1 MALFKKSIGYNIIA
15 VCYLNKWF
23 PLDATTHYN
32 PNPIS
37 FSLNNFIIEFCFFLD
52 DNECI
57 RVPSP
62 CRGNAQCVNSPGSFE
77 CQCPEG
83 YKLGIS
89 FRDCIGEDLFTFI
102 THVREMQLKHTKWI
116 LLAHQTHKT
125 LLPLLDTL
133 SPGILMYEIDIL
145 W

>member
-1 MALFKKSIGYNIIA
+1 MALFKKLVGYNIIA
-15 VCYLNKWF
+15 VCYFSKWF
-23 PLDATTHYN
+23 TLDATTHYN
-32 PNPIS
+32 PYPVS
-37 FSLNNFIIEFCFFLD
+37 FCLNNFIIELCFLD

-102 THVREMQLKHTKWI
+102 TYVSEIQLKCTK
-116 LLAHQTHKT
+116 
-125 LLPLLDTL
+125 
-133 SPGILMYEIDIL
+133 
-145 W
+145 